1 MSPRM
6 VSHLFPHKL
15 SSSVKETCHCLDT
28 RCEMTE
34 VLKLSFLTPYLEQV
48 SQKTNRKTKKKRMAC
63 RLMWIDDAGMSYLL
77 SGSRPR
83 DCSDIYASGQ
93 REDGIYSVF
102 PTHYPAGFQVFCDMT
117 TDGGGWTVSQ
127 FPNTAIFWH
136 CFRSPL
142 SSFFV
147 LFCFLLYISEL
158 TEQPLEWTSLVMSH
172 SIRHWLVKRTLPHI
186 SKQVTDMRMNAF
198 ACTNTLQTDVS
209 QVYSSLQQLHT
220 K

>member
-1 MSPRM
+1 MPLLRQQERDDR
-6 VSHLFPHKL
+6 F
-15 SSSVKETCHCLDT
+15 
-28 RCEMTE
+28 E
-34 VLKLSFLTPYLEQV
+34 VLKVSFLPPYLEQV
-48 SQKTNRKTKKKRMAC
+48 SQKTKKKNKKRMAC

-77 SGSRPR
+77 PGSRPR

-117 TDGGGWTVSQ
+117 TDGGGWTVS
-127 FPNTAIFWH
+127 
-136 CFRSPL
+136 RSGV
-142 SSFFV
+142 SSQVRRYSDVVSGHLWAVF
-147 LFCFLLYISEL
+147 LLLLLYISEL
-158 TEQPLEWTSLVMSH
+158 TEQPLEWKSLVMSH
-172 SIRHWLVKRTLPHI
+172 SIRHWLVKRTLPRI

-209 QVYSSLQQLHT
+209 QVYSSLQQLHA